1 MLSERKLL
9 QNKPFYAK
17 NSKMAGKVN
26 FLITYFKIVGIW
38 IKMKIIKKK
47 KSISV
52 QRTQRITANIIM
64 MFILGGHI
72 KPISYSHLHKVN
84 TIVIQVAHR

>member
-47 KSISV
+47 KYFC
-52 QRTQRITANIIM
+52 TKDPKN
-64 MFILGGHI
+64 
-72 KPISYSHLHKVN
+72 YSKYIYDVYF
-84 TIVIQVAHR
+84 RGPY